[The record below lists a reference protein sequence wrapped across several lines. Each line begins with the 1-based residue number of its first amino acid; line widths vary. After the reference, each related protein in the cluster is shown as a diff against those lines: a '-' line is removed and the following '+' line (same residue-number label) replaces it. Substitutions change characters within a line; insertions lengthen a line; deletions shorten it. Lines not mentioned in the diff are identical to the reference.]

1 MIIKPYQ
8 GKHPQLHPT
17 VRIAEN
23 AAVIGDVTCEAHVSL
38 WYSVTVRGD
47 MDAIFIGADTN
58 VQDNC
63 VLHCDTGT
71 PVRIGRG
78 CVLGHG
84 AIVHSCTVGE
94 GTMVGMGATLLS
106 GCQVGAHCIVGANA
120 LVTGKMNIPP
130 YSLVM
135 GCPARVVGQVSPEQA
150 DYLRYNTAK
159 YIETAEAQLEA
170 VGDRSPQCK
179 KL

>member
-8 GKHPQLHPT
+8 GKYPKLHPT

-23 AAVIGDVTCEAHVSL
+23 AAVIGDVTCEAHVNL
-38 WYSVTVRGD
+38 WYSATVRGD

-63 VLHCDTGT
+63 VLHCDSGT
-71 PVRIGRG
+71 PLHIGRG

-94 GTMVGMGATLLS
+94 GSMIGMGATLLS
-106 GCQVGAHCIVGANA
+106 GCQVGAHCIIGANA
-120 LVTGKMNIPP
+120 LVTGKMSIPD

-135 GCPARVVGQVSPEQA
+135 GSPARVVGQVTQERA

-159 YIETAEAQLEA
+159 YIETAEAELDT
-170 VGDRSPQCK
+170 VGAASPKIK